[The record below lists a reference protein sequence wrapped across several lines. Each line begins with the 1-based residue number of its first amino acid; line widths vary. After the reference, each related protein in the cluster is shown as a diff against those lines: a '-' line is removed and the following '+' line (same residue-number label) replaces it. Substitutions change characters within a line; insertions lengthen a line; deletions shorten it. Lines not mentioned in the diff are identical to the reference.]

1 MIDRGDLAAE
11 VGDEKLTDYTENI
24 ISDCKK
30 KNKPIIIATENLNS
44 LIHNPSPSKSDILN
58 LDYFI
63 SKNVDYLMLSDETA
77 TSKNWRSTLNWLK
90 NYLNK
95 KRTKVISEKIIDIS
109 QVLKNFSNQNLVI
122 FSKKGYFYRKFKI
135 ENLSR
140 LVLFTENKH
149 LSKIANLKENIDSF
163 YSKFPKKNIDS
174 FLFNKIKEK
183 KDFIFRK
190 NKTAFLINVTFPRK
204 NSRANTFIIINK
216 KDFI

>member
-1 MIDRGDLAAE
+1 
-11 VGDEKLTDYTENI
+11 
-24 ISDCKK
+24 
-30 KNKPIIIATENLNS
+30 
-44 LIHNPSPSKSDILN
+44 
-58 LDYFI
+58 
-63 SKNVDYLMLSDETA
+63 MLSDETA